1 MEDRM
6 TVIEKIEF
14 VVCTLIVYLIPLYLG
29 FVFFKIEDMG
39 GVPDWVLVVLGAL
52 FAASLVQAIFFY
64 FFGLREDYKKSFA
77 GKEKSE

>member
-6 TVIEKIEF
+6 TVLEKIEF
-14 VVCTLIVYLIPLYLG
+14 VVCTLIVYLVPLYLG

-52 FAASLVQAIFFY
+52 FAASLVQAIFFF
-64 FFGLREDYKKSFA
+64 FFGLRDAFKKSFERK
-77 GKEKSE
+77 GEKQ